1 MTIYINFSTM
11 QIIFIL
17 FFEVILSTKA
27 ILLPQQNKKKES
39 CPMKKQIAVVAGCTG
54 CDTCRWLCTVEAITF
69 DHNGAHIDPE
79 KCIGCGKCAD
89 NCQSYA
95 INMVEK

>member
-1 MTIYINFSTM
+1 M

-17 FFEVILSTKA
+17 FFEVILSTE
-27 ILLPQQNKKKES
+27 QKKES
-39 CPMKKQIAVVAGCTG
+39 SQMKKQIAVVAGCTG